1 MDYKEFEKLVITG
14 HNIEFEYDN
23 KKYSVLKGPDK
34 YTFSELHNENNLVE
48 YTNILQL
55 LVSTKV
61 NEKYL
66 KDISGDMQNIQVN

>member
-14 HNIEFEYDN
+14 HDVQFEYDN

-34 YTFSELHNENNLVE
+34 YFFSELDNEKNLIE

-66 KDISGDMQNIQVN
+66 KDISSDMQNIQID

>member
-14 HNIEFEYDN
+14 HNVEFEYDN

-34 YTFSELHNENNLVE
+34 YTFSELDNENNLVE